1 MTDLACLCV
10 TSPRRPRFTRP
21 VWERANKHTRQHDW
35 PAGWGHYL
43 QCTGTHVQCS
53 LTMALLSPSAS
64 CPELAVCGN
73 HSAICPL
80 ARQEDLI
87 AAPTTHSASTHTHT
101 HLHSVTRKSCV
112 VPHFNDWCGKLLP
125 LQAIN
130 PSLTP
135 RGQYL
140 CACGICVCVCACAV
154 MSFDTHTWASR
165 AASEPR
171 GLVNLAVHF
180 LLKAAWTRLECQWG

>member
-1 MTDLACLCV
+1 
-10 TSPRRPRFTRP
+10 
-21 VWERANKHTRQHDW
+21 
-35 PAGWGHYL
+35 
-43 QCTGTHVQCS
+43 
-53 LTMALLSPSAS
+53 MASLSPITS

-87 AAPTTHSASTHTHT
+87 AAPTTHSARSHTHT
-101 HLHSVTRKSCV
+101 HIHSVTRKSCV

-140 CACGICVCVCACAV
+140 CVCGIFVCVCACAV
-154 MSFDTHTWASR
+154 VSFDTHTRASR